1 MKICHARLNL
11 ILESLRLHF
20 RSKLTFFCAM
30 YDYITL
36 AKLWHTLSLV
46 ELVMPL
52 GLGYINIPCL
62 GLGSKSQVQV
72 LLLRVQEK
80 DFYAPPPP
88 PKKKKKILKA
98 PNFMYV
104 YLVFYIDKVSKFHDF
119 IFQSHMA

>member
-1 MKICHARLNL
+1 MKQHAAIQIMKICHARLNL

-72 LLLRVQEK
+72 LLLRVPVQEK
-80 DFYAPPPP
+80 DFYAPLP
-88 PKKKKKILKA
+88 PKKE
-98 PNFMYV
+98 N
-104 YLVFYIDKVSKFHDF
+104 SQSSQFHVCLF
-119 IFQSHMA
+119 GLLY